1 MTVKVDEIVAAY
13 IKLRDMK
20 DATSRRHKEELAP
33 INEKMGKLEAWLQ
46 KHLQSEGVDSMK
58 TKAGTAFLQS
68 NSSATVKDWPATLEW
83 VKDNDEWS
91 FLEARVNK
99 TAVKDYMEST
109 GDIPPGV
116 DFKTTIVTRV
126 RR

>member
-46 KHLQSEGVDSMK
+46 KHLQAEGVDSMK

-68 NSSATVKDWPATLEW
+68 SSSATVRDWPATLDWIKEQ
-83 VKDNDEWS
+83 DEWS